1 MGREWML
8 LDDQELRER
17 VGRIETLLEEIE
29 SFEDPAARA
38 KTAEMVQT
46 LLELYGEGLGRIVES
61 VGRLGSED
69 LKNELLG
76 DELITHLLLLHGL
89 HPVDV
94 KTRVLGALDEVRPY
108 LESHGGNV
116 QFLGIGD
123 GVARV
128 RLEGSCDGCP
138 SSTMTLKLAIEEAVQ
153 KAAPELEGV
162 EAEGVAEPPPKPT
175 VAFVAAPTMRK
186 RKRKPQEE
194 NGASSW
200 TTVGELD
207 LLGGRMLAKEVSGE
221 PVLFLKLAG
230 NLYAYRDV
238 CPGCGTSLEQ
248 GELRVA
254 DLTCSGCGR
263 RYDARRA
270 GRSLDDAP
278 QSHLEPV
285 PLLVGEDGTVKVAP
299 PSAVG

>member
-1 MGREWML
+1 ML

-17 VGRIETLLEEIE
+17 VGRIETLLVEIE
-29 SFEDPAARA
+29 SFEDPEARA
-38 KTAEMVQT
+38 RTAEMVQT

-61 VGRLGSED
+61 VGRLGGED
-69 LKNELLG
+69 LKDELLG
-76 DELITHLLLLHGL
+76 DELIRHLLLLHGL

-94 KTRVLGALDEVRPY
+94 ETRVLAALDEVRPY

-116 QFLGIGD
+116 RFLGIEGD
-123 GVARV
+123 VARV

-162 EAEGVAEPPPKPT
+162 EAEGVAEPPGPT
-175 VAFVAAPTMRK
+175 MAFVAAPTLRK
-186 RKRKPQEE
+186 KKVKPPEE
-194 NGASSW
+194 NGTPSW
-200 TTVGELD
+200 TTVGEVD
-207 LLGGRMLAKEVSGE
+207 LPGGRMLAKEVSGE

-238 CPGCGTSLEQ
+238 CPGCGTSLEK

-254 DLTCSGCGR
+254 DLTCSSCGR

-270 GRSLDDAP
+270 GRSLDAS

-299 PSAVG
+299 PGAVGRR

>member
-1 MGREWML
+1 MP
-8 LDDQELRER
+8 LDEEQLKER
-17 VGRIETLLEEIE
+17 VGRIESLLEEIE
-29 SFEDPAARA
+29 SFEDPEARA

-61 VGRLGSED
+61 VGRLGGED

-94 KTRVLGALDEVRPY
+94 QTRVLGALDEVRPY

-116 QFLGIGD
+116 QFLGIAE

-153 KAAPELEGV
+153 RAAPELEGV

-186 RKRKPQEE
+186 KKKKPPEE
-194 NGASSW
+194 NGVSSW
-200 TTVGELD
+200 TTIGELD
-207 LLGGRMLAKEVSGE
+207 LPGGRMLAKEVSGE
-221 PVLFLKLAG
+221 PVLFLQLAG

-270 GRSLDDAP
+270 GRSLDDAS

-299 PSAVG
+299 PSAVGRR

>member
-1 MGREWML
+1 
-8 LDDQELRER
+8 
-17 VGRIETLLEEIE
+17 
-29 SFEDPAARA
+29 
-38 KTAEMVQT
+38 
-46 LLELYGEGLGRIVES
+46 
-61 VGRLGSED
+61 
-69 LKNELLG
+69 
-76 DELITHLLLLHGL
+76 
-89 HPVDV
+89 
-94 KTRVLGALDEVRPY
+94 VLGALDEVRPY

-116 QFLGIGD
+116 QFLGIGE

-162 EAEGVAEPPPKPT
+162 EAEGVAEPPKPT
-175 VAFVAAPTMRK
+175 TAFVAAPTLRK
-186 RKRKPQEE
+186 KKKPEE
-194 NGASSW
+194 NGAASW

-207 LLGGRMLAKEVSGE
+207 LSGGRMLTKVVSGE

-230 NLYAYRDV
+230 SLYAYRDV
-238 CPGCGTSLEQ
+238 CPGCGTPLEQ

-270 GRSLDDAP
+270 GRSLDDAS
-278 QSHLEPV
+278 QLHLEPV
-285 PLLVGEDGTVKVAP
+285 PLLVDDDGTVKVAP

>member
-1 MGREWML
+1 ML

-17 VGRIETLLEEIE
+17 AGRIETLLEEIE
-29 SFEDPAARA
+29 SFEDPEARA

-69 LKNELLG
+69 LKDELLG
-76 DELITHLLLLHGL
+76 DELVTHLLLLHGL
-89 HPVDV
+89 HPVDLEA
-94 KTRVLGALDEVRPY
+94 RVLGALDEVRPY

-162 EAEGVAEPPPKPT
+162 EAEGVAEPPQPT

-186 RKRKPQEE
+186 KKEKQPEQ
-194 NGASSW
+194 NGTSSW

-207 LLGGRMLAKEVSGE
+207 LPGGRMLAKEVSGE

-270 GRSLDDAP
+270 GRSLDDAS

>member
-1 MGREWML
+1 ML

-17 VGRIETLLEEIE
+17 VGRIGRLLEEIE
-29 SFEDPAARA
+29 SFEDPEARA

-61 VGRLGSED
+61 LGRLGSED
-69 LKNELLG
+69 LEEELLG
-76 DELITHLLLLHGL
+76 DELISHLLLLHGL

-108 LESHGGNV
+108 LESHGGNI

-162 EAEGVAEPPPKPT
+162 EAEGVAEPPKPT
-175 VAFVAAPTMRK
+175 MAFVAAPTVRK
-186 RKRKPQEE
+186 KKEKPPEE
-194 NGASSW
+194 IGASSW
-200 TTVGELD
+200 TTIGELD
-207 LLGGRMLAKEVSGE
+207 LPGGRMLAKEVSGE

-238 CPGCGTSLEQ
+238 CPGCGISLEQ

-270 GRSLDDAP
+270 GRSLDDAS

>member
-1 MGREWML
+1 ML
-8 LDDQELRER
+8 LDQEQLKER

-29 SFEDPAARA
+29 SFEDPEARA
-38 KTAEMVQT
+38 KTAEMVQI

-61 VGRLGSED
+61 VGRLGGED
-69 LKNELLG
+69 LKDELLG

-162 EAEGVAEPPPKPT
+162 EAEGVAEPPPQPT
-175 VAFVAAPTMRK
+175 MAFVAAPTLRK
-186 RKRKPQEE
+186 KKEPPEE
-194 NGASSW
+194 NGA
-200 TTVGELD
+200 
-207 LLGGRMLAKEVSGE
+207 
-221 PVLFLKLAG
+221 
-230 NLYAYRDV
+230 
-238 CPGCGTSLEQ
+238 
-248 GELRVA
+248 
-254 DLTCSGCGR
+254 
-263 RYDARRA
+263 
-270 GRSLDDAP
+270 
-278 QSHLEPV
+278 
-285 PLLVGEDGTVKVAP
+285 
-299 PSAVG
+299 

>member
-1 MGREWML
+1 ML

-17 VGRIETLLEEIE
+17 VGRIETLLGEIE
-29 SFEDPAARA
+29 SFEDPSAKA

-61 VGRLGSED
+61 VGRLGGED
-69 LKNELLG
+69 LKDELLG

-89 HPVDV
+89 HPVHV
-94 KTRVLGALDEVRPY
+94 ETRVLGALDEVRPY

-116 QFLGIGD
+116 QFLGIEGD
-123 GVARV
+123 VARV

-162 EAEGVAEPPPKPT
+162 EAEGVAEPT
-175 VAFVAAPTMRK
+175 MAFVAAPTMRK
-186 RKRKPQEE
+186 KKVKPPEE
-194 NGASSW
+194 IGASSW
-200 TTVGELD
+200 TTIGELD
-207 LLGGRMLAKEVSGE
+207 LPGGRMLAKEVSGE

-238 CPGCGTSLEQ
+238 CPGCGISLEQ

-270 GRSLDDAP
+270 GRSLDDAS

-285 PLLVGEDGTVKVAP
+285 PLLVGEDSTVKVAP

>member
-1 MGREWML
+1 ML

-29 SFEDPAARA
+29 SFEDPEARA
-38 KTAEMVQT
+38 KTAEMVQA

-61 VGRLGSED
+61 VGRLGGED
-69 LKNELLG
+69 LKDELLG

-94 KTRVLGALDEVRPY
+94 ETRVLGALDEVRPY

-123 GVARV
+123 GVARL

-175 VAFVAAPTMRK
+175 MAFVAAPTMRK
-186 RKRKPQEE
+186 KKPPEE
-194 NGASSW
+194 NGTSSW
-200 TTVGELD
+200 TTVDELH
-207 LLGGRMLAKEVSGE
+207 LPGGGMLAKEVSGE

-230 NLYAYRDV
+230 NLYAY
-238 CPGCGTSLEQ
+238 
-248 GELRVA
+248 
-254 DLTCSGCGR
+254 
-263 RYDARRA
+263 
-270 GRSLDDAP
+270 
-278 QSHLEPV
+278 
-285 PLLVGEDGTVKVAP
+285 
-299 PSAVG
+299 

>member
-1 MGREWML
+1 ML
-8 LDDQELRER
+8 LDDQELQER

-29 SFEDPAARA
+29 SFKEPEARA
-38 KTAEMVQT
+38 KTAQMVQT

-61 VGRLGSED
+61 VGRLGGED
-69 LKNELLG
+69 LKDELLG

-94 KTRVLGALDEVRPY
+94 QTRVLGALDEVRPY

-123 GVARV
+123 GVARL

-175 VAFVAAPTMRK
+175 MAFVAAPTMRK
-186 RKRKPQEE
+186 RKKPAEE
-194 NGASSW
+194 NWASSW

-207 LLGGRMLAKEVSGE
+207 LPGGRMLAKEVSGE
-221 PVLFLKLAG
+221 RVLFLKLAG

-238 CPGCGTSLEQ
+238 CPGCGISLEQ

-270 GRSLDDAP
+270 GRSLDDASQP
-278 QSHLEPV
+278 HLEPV

-299 PSAVG
+299 PSAVGRR

>member
-1 MGREWML
+1 ML

-17 VGRIETLLEEIE
+17 AGRIETLLEEIE
-29 SFEDPAARA
+29 SFEDPEARA

-61 VGRLGSED
+61 VGRLGGED
-69 LKNELLG
+69 LKDELLG

-94 KTRVLGALDEVRPY
+94 ETRVLEALDEVRPY

-116 QFLGIGD
+116 QFLGIGE

-162 EAEGVAEPPPKPT
+162 EAEGVAEPPPQPT
-175 VAFVAAPTMRK
+175 MAFVAAPTLRK
-186 RKRKPQEE
+186 KKQPEV

-200 TTVGELD
+200 ITVGELD
-207 LLGGRMLAKEVSGE
+207 LPGGRMLAKEVSGE
-221 PVLFLKLAG
+221 AVLVFK
-230 NLYAYRDV
+230 
-238 CPGCGTSLEQ
+238 
-248 GELRVA
+248 
-254 DLTCSGCGR
+254 
-263 RYDARRA
+263 
-270 GRSLDDAP
+270 
-278 QSHLEPV
+278 
-285 PLLVGEDGTVKVAP
+285 LVGEN
-299 PSAVG
+299 

>member
-1 MGREWML
+1 ML
-8 LDDQELRER
+8 LDDQQLTER

-29 SFEDPAARA
+29 SFKDPQARA

-46 LLELYGEGLGRIVES
+46 LLELYGEGLGRIVEC
-61 VGRLGSED
+61 VGRLGGED
-69 LKNELLG
+69 LKDELLG
-76 DELITHLLLLHGL
+76 DELISHLLLLHGL
-89 HPVDV
+89 HPVGLE
-94 KTRVLGALDEVRPY
+94 TRVLGALDEVRPY

-116 QFLGIGD
+116 QFLGIEGD
-123 GVARV
+123 VARV

-162 EAEGVAEPPPKPT
+162 EAEGVAEPPPQPT
-175 VAFVAAPTMRK
+175 MAFVAAPTLRK
-186 RKRKPQEE
+186 KKKPPEE
-194 NGASSW
+194 NGTSSW
-200 TTVGELD
+200 RTVGELD
-207 LLGGRMLAKEVSGE
+207 LPGGRMLAKEVSGE

-238 CPGCGTSLEQ
+238 CPGCGTPLEQ

-270 GRSLDDAP
+270 GRSLDDT
-278 QSHLEPV
+278 SLLHLEPV

>member
-1 MGREWML
+1 
-8 LDDQELRER
+8 
-17 VGRIETLLEEIE
+17 
-29 SFEDPAARA
+29 
-38 KTAEMVQT
+38 MVQT

-61 VGRLGSED
+61 VGRLGGED
-69 LKNELLG
+69 LKDELLG

-94 KTRVLGALDEVRPY
+94 ETRVLGALDEVRPY

-162 EAEGVAEPPPKPT
+162 EAEGVAEPPPKST

-186 RKRKPQEE
+186 KKGKPPEE
-194 NGASSW
+194 NGSSSW
-200 TTVGELD
+200 TTIGELD
-207 LLGGRMLAKEVSGE
+207 LPGGRMLAKEVSGE

-238 CPGCGTSLEQ
+238 CPGCGTPLEQ

-270 GRSLDDAP
+270 GRSLDDAS

>member
-1 MGREWML
+1 ML

-29 SFEDPAARA
+29 SFEDPESRA
-38 KTAEMVQT
+38 KTAEMVQA

-61 VGRLGSED
+61 VGRLGGED
-69 LKNELLG
+69 LKDELLG

-94 KTRVLGALDEVRPY
+94 ETRVLGALDEVRPY

-116 QFLGIGD
+116 QFLGIGG
-123 GVARV
+123 GVARL
-128 RLEGSCDGCP
+128 RLGGRWGGCP
-138 SSTMTLKLAIEEAVQ
+138 SSTMTLRLAIEEAVQ

-175 VAFVAAPTMRK
+175 MAFVAAPTMRK
-186 RKRKPQEE
+186 KKQTEE
-194 NGASSW
+194 KGASSW

-207 LLGGRMLAKEVSGE
+207 LPGGGMLAKEVSGE

-230 NLYAYRDV
+230 NLYAYRDE
-238 CPGCGTSLEQ
+238 CPGCDTSLEQ

-263 RYDARRA
+263 SYDARRA
-270 GRSLDDAP
+270 GRSLDEAS

>member
-1 MGREWML
+1 ML

-17 VGRIETLLEEIE
+17 VSRIETLLEEIE
-29 SFEDPAARA
+29 SFEDPEARA

-61 VGRLGSED
+61 VGRLGSDD
-69 LKNELLG
+69 LKDELLG

-89 HPVDV
+89 HPVDLE
-94 KTRVLGALDEVRPY
+94 TRVLGALDEVRPY

-116 QFLGIGD
+116 QFLGIGE

-162 EAEGVAEPPPKPT
+162 EAEGEAAPPT
-175 VAFVAAPTMRK
+175 MAFVAAPTMRK
-186 RKRKPQEE
+186 KKDKQPEE
-194 NGASSW
+194 IGASSW

-207 LLGGRMLAKEVSGE
+207 LPGGRMLAREVSGE

-248 GELRVA
+248 GELRVV
-254 DLTCSGCGR
+254 DLTCSACGR

-270 GRSLDDAP
+270 GRSLDGAS
-278 QSHLEPV
+278 QLHLEPV

-299 PSAVG
+299 PSAVGRR

>member
-1 MGREWML
+1 ML

-17 VGRIETLLEEIE
+17 AGRIETLLEEIE
-29 SFEDPAARA
+29 SFEDPEARA

-69 LKNELLG
+69 LKDELLG
-76 DELITHLLLLHGL
+76 DELVTHLLLLHGL
-89 HPVDV
+89 HPVDLEA
-94 KTRVLGALDEVRPY
+94 RVLGALDEVRPY

-162 EAEGVAEPPPKPT
+162 EAEGVAEPPQPT

-186 RKRKPQEE
+186 KKEKQPEQ
-194 NGASSW
+194 NGTSSW

-207 LLGGRMLAKEVSGE
+207 LPGGRMLAKEVSGE

-270 GRSLDDAP
+270 GRSLDDAS

-285 PLLVGEDGTVKVAP
+285 PLLVGEDGKVKVAP

>member
-1 MGREWML
+1 ML

-17 VGRIETLLEEIE
+17 VGRIGRLLEEIE
-29 SFEDPAARA
+29 SFEDPEARA

-61 VGRLGSED
+61 LGRLGSED
-69 LKNELLG
+69 LEEELLG
-76 DELITHLLLLHGL
+76 DELISHLLLLHGL

-108 LESHGGNV
+108 LESHGGNI

-162 EAEGVAEPPPKPT
+162 EAEGVAEPPKPT
-175 VAFVAAPTMRK
+175 MAFVAAPTVRK
-186 RKRKPQEE
+186 KKEKPPEE
-194 NGASSW
+194 IGDSSW
-200 TTVGELD
+200 TTIGELD
-207 LLGGRMLAKEVSGE
+207 LPGGRMLAKEVSGE

-238 CPGCGTSLEQ
+238 CPGCGISLEQ

-270 GRSLDDAP
+270 GRSLDDAS

-285 PLLVGEDGTVKVAP
+285 PLLVGEDETVKVVP

>member
-1 MGREWML
+1 ML

-17 VGRIETLLEEIE
+17 VGRLEMLLEEIE
-29 SFEDPAARA
+29 SFEDPEARA
-38 KTAEMVQT
+38 RTAEMVQT

-61 VGRLGSED
+61 IGRLGSED
-69 LKNELLG
+69 LKDELLG

-94 KTRVLGALDEVRPY
+94 ETRVLGALDEVRPY

-162 EAEGVAEPPPKPT
+162 EAEGVAQPPPKPT
-175 VAFVAAPTMRK
+175 TAFVAAPTIRK
-186 RKRKPQEE
+186 KKKPPEE
-194 NGASSW
+194 NGASAW
-200 TTVGELD
+200 TTVDELD
-207 LLGGRMLAKEVSGE
+207 LPGGGMLGKEISGE
-221 PVLFLKLAG
+221 RVLFLKLAG

-270 GRSLDDAP
+270 GRSLDDVS
-278 QSHLEPV
+278 QLHLEPV
-285 PLLVGEDGTVKVAP
+285 PLLEDEDGTVKVVL

>member
-1 MGREWML
+1 ML

-17 VGRIETLLEEIE
+17 VGRLEMLLEEIE
-29 SFEDPAARA
+29 SFEDPEARA
-38 KTAEMVQT
+38 KSAEMVQT

-61 VGRLGSED
+61 IGRLGGED
-69 LKNELLG
+69 LKDELLG

-94 KTRVLGALDEVRPY
+94 ETRVLGALDEVRPY

-162 EAEGVAEPPPKPT
+162 EAEGVAQPPPKPT
-175 VAFVAAPTMRK
+175 TAFVAAPTIRK
-186 RKRKPQEE
+186 KKKPPEE
-194 NGASSW
+194 NGASAW
-200 TTVGELD
+200 TTVDELD
-207 LLGGRMLAKEVSGE
+207 LPGGGMLGKEISGE
-221 PVLFLKLAG
+221 RVLFLKLAG

-270 GRSLDDAP
+270 GRSLDDVS
-278 QSHLEPV
+278 QLHLEPV
-285 PLLVGEDGTVKVAP
+285 PLLEDEDGTVKVVLS
-299 PSAVG
+299 SAVG

>member
-1 MGREWML
+1 ML

-17 VGRIETLLEEIE
+17 VGRLEMLLEEIE
-29 SFEDPAARA
+29 SFEDPEARA
-38 KTAEMVQT
+38 KSAEMVQT

-61 VGRLGSED
+61 IGRLGGED
-69 LKNELLG
+69 LKDELLG

-94 KTRVLGALDEVRPY
+94 ETRVLGALDEVRPY

-162 EAEGVAEPPPKPT
+162 EAEGVAQPPPKPT
-175 VAFVAAPTMRK
+175 TAFVAAPTIRK
-186 RKRKPQEE
+186 KKKPPEE
-194 NGASSW
+194 NGASAW
-200 TTVGELD
+200 TTVDELD
-207 LLGGRMLAKEVSGE
+207 LPGGGMLGKEISGE
-221 PVLFLKLAG
+221 RVLFLKLAG

-270 GRSLDDAP
+270 GRALDDVS
-278 QSHLEPV
+278 QLHLEPV
-285 PLLVGEDGTVKVAP
+285 PLLEDEDGTV
-299 PSAVG
+299 

>member
-1 MGREWML
+1 ML

-17 VGRIETLLEEIE
+17 VGKIETLLGEIE
-29 SFEDPAARA
+29 SFEDPEARA
-38 KTAEMVQT
+38 RTAEMVQT

-69 LKNELLG
+69 LKDELLG

-89 HPVDV
+89 HPIDV
-94 KTRVLGALDEVRPY
+94 QTRVLGALDEVRPY

-175 VAFVAAPTMRK
+175 MAFVGAPTLRK
-186 RKRKPQEE
+186 KKREQPEE
-194 NGASSW
+194 NGTSSW

-207 LLGGRMLAKEVSGE
+207 LPGGGMLAKEVSGE
-221 PVLFLKLAG
+221 SVLFLKLAG
-230 NLYAYRDV
+230 DLYAYRDV
-238 CPGCGTSLEQ
+238 CPGCGVSLEQ

-254 DLTCSGCGR
+254 DLTCSGCGHG
-263 RYDARRA
+263 YDARRA
-270 GRSLDDAP
+270 GRSLDDAS
-278 QSHLEPV
+278 QLHLEPI
-285 PLLVGEDGTVKVAP
+285 PLLVGKDGTVKVAS

>member
-1 MGREWML
+1 
-8 LDDQELRER
+8 
-17 VGRIETLLEEIE
+17 
-29 SFEDPAARA
+29 
-38 KTAEMVQT
+38 
-46 LLELYGEGLGRIVES
+46 
-61 VGRLGSED
+61 
-69 LKNELLG
+69 
-76 DELITHLLLLHGL
+76 
-89 HPVDV
+89 
-94 KTRVLGALDEVRPY
+94 
-108 LESHGGNV
+108 
-116 QFLGIGD
+116 
-123 GVARV
+123 VARV

-175 VAFVAAPTMRK
+175 MAFVGAPTLRK
-186 RKRKPQEE
+186 KKKEQPEE

-207 LLGGRMLAKEVSGE
+207 IPGGGMLTREVSGE

-230 NLYAYRDV
+230 DLYAYRDV
-238 CPGCGTSLEQ
+238 CPGCGVSLEQ

-263 RYDARRA
+263 SYDARRA
-270 GRSLDDAP
+270 GRSLDDAS

-285 PLLVGEDGTVKVAP
+285 PLLVGKDGTVRVAS

>member
-1 MGREWML
+1 ML
-8 LDDQELRER
+8 LDDQQLAER
-17 VGRIETLLEEIE
+17 VGRIETLLEEID

-61 VGRLGSED
+61 VGRLGGED
-69 LKNELLG
+69 LKAELLG
-76 DELITHLLLLHGL
+76 DELISHLLLLHGL

-94 KTRVLGALDEVRPY
+94 QTRVLGALDEVRPY

-162 EAEGVAEPPPKPT
+162 EAEGMAEPPPQPT
-175 VAFVAAPTMRK
+175 MAFVAAPTLRK
-186 RKRKPQEE
+186 KKKPPEE
-194 NGASSW
+194 NDASSW

-207 LLGGRMLAKEVSGE
+207 LPGGRMLVKEVSGE

-238 CPGCGTSLEQ
+238 CPGCGTSLER

-270 GRSLDDAP
+270 GRSLDDAS
-278 QSHLEPV
+278 QLHLEPV
-285 PLLVGEDGTVKVAP
+285 PLLVGEDSTVRVVP

>member
-1 MGREWML
+1 ML

-17 VGRIETLLEEIE
+17 VGRLETLLEEIE

-61 VGRLGSED
+61 VGRLGGED
-69 LKNELLG
+69 LKAELLG

-94 KTRVLGALDEVRPY
+94 ETRVLGALDEVRPY

-162 EAEGVAEPPPKPT
+162 EAEGVAEPPSQPT
-175 VAFVAAPTMRK
+175 MAFVAAPTLRK
-186 RKRKPQEE
+186 KKKPPKE
-194 NGASSW
+194 NDASSW

-207 LLGGRMLAKEVSGE
+207 LPGGRMLTKEVSGE

-238 CPGCGTSLEQ
+238 CPGCGTSLER

-270 GRSLDDAP
+270 GRSLDDTS
-278 QSHLEPV
+278 QLHLEPV
-285 PLLVGEDGTVKVAP
+285 PLLVGADGTVKVAP

>member
-1 MGREWML
+1 ML
-8 LDDQELRER
+8 LGQEQLKER

-29 SFEDPAARA
+29 SFEDPEARA

-61 VGRLGSED
+61 VGRLGGED

-94 KTRVLGALDEVRPY
+94 QTRVLGALDEVRPY

-116 QFLGIGD
+116 QFLGIAED
-123 GVARV
+123 VARV

-153 KAAPELEGV
+153 RAAPELEGV

-186 RKRKPQEE
+186 KKKKPPEE
-194 NGASSW
+194 NGVSSW
-200 TTVGELD
+200 TTIGELD
-207 LLGGRMLAKEVSGE
+207 LPGGRMLAKEVSGE
-221 PVLFLKLAG
+221 PVLFLQLAG

-270 GRSLDDAP
+270 GRSLDD
-278 QSHLEPV
+278 SSHLHLEPV

-299 PSAVG
+299 PGAVG